1 MIIVKYLEES
11 GLLIKAVSETIKIEV
26 KEQKDGFL
34 GMLLCILSASLLRSI
49 LAGKGVTRGGDRVI
63 RAKEEQLEQVR
74 NFNATS
80 SCN

>member
-63 RAKEEQLEQVR
+63 RAKEEQLEQIM

>member
-1 MIIVKYLEES
+1 MKIVKYLEES

-34 GMLLCILSASLLRSI
+34 GMLLCILGASLLRSI
-49 LAGKGVTRGGDRVI
+49 LAGKGVTRGGDRAI